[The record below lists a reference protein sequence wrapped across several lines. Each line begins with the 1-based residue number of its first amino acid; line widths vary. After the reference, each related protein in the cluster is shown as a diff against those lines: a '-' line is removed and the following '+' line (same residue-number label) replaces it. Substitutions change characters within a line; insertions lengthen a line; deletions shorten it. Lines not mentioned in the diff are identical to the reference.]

1 MVVPVKI
8 PSTLRLTDEQF
19 ERLVAANSELRL
31 ELNAAGSLVVMHP
44 TGSEGGRRNLEIST
58 DLAIWNRQTQAG
70 VVFDSSSGFR
80 LPNGAIRSPDCAW
93 VSRERWQSLTLE
105 EQRGFAP
112 ICPDFFLEL
121 VSETDNLAELRLKMQ
136 EYLDNGCRLGWLIDP
151 KTQTV
156 ELYRPRQPVE
166 ILQTSVMLSGET
178 VLPGLVLSLER
189 VF

>member
-19 ERLVAANSELRL
+19 ERLVAANPELRL
-31 ELNAAGSLVVMHP
+31 ELSAVGSLVVMPP

-93 VSRERWQSLTLE
+93 VSRERWQSLTPG

-112 ICPDFFLEL
+112 ICPDFVLEL
-121 VSETDNLAELRLKMQ
+121 ASETDNLAELRLKLA
-136 EYLDNGCRLGWLIDP
+136 EYLENGCQLGWLIDP
-151 KTQTV
+151 RTRTV
-156 ELYRPRQPVE
+156 ELHRPGQPVE
-166 ILQTSVMLSGET
+166 TLQNPEILSGEM
-178 VLPGLVLSLER
+178 VLPGLVVSLER